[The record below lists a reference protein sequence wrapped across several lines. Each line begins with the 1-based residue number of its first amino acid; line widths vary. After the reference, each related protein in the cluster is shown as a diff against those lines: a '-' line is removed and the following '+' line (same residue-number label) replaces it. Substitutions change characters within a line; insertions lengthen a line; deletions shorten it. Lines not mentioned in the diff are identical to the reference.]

1 MGDGVRVLFGRIRS
15 IGVGYCA
22 VDAARQGWRGDALV
36 PGQAGRVNL
45 QRAYGP
51 CVSSSIGR
59 YGGRR

>member
-1 MGDGVRVLFGRIRS
+1 MGDGVRVLYGRIRS
-15 IGVGYCA
+15 IGVGHYA

-51 CVSSSIGR
+51 CVSSNTGR
-59 YGGRR
+59 YGGKR

>member
-1 MGDGVRVLFGRIRS
+1 MRVLYGRICS
-15 IGVGYCA
+15 TGVGYCA

-45 QRAYGP
+45 QTAYGP